1 MAPPGLSHRTQSVVQ
16 RAGGMEPIPSTGLRC
31 FVLPKRVS
39 GEKRAQVIW
48 AQLLFAVGFRAC
60 LGARSPFESGSVDS
74 LVQHSTQS
82 YFYCQPGFPNVA

>member
-1 MAPPGLSHRTQSVVQ
+1 VAPPEVSQRAQSVVQ

-31 FVLPKRVS
+31 FALPKRVS
-39 GEKRAQVIW
+39 GENRAQVTC

-82 YFYCQPGFPNVA
+82 YFYRQPSFPT